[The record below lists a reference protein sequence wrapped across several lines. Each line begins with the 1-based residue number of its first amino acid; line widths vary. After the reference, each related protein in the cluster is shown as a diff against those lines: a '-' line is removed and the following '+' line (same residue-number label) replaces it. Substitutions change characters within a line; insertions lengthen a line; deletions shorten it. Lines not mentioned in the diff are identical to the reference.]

1 MSFYVRLTQ
10 EGNDLN
16 SVVLLIEAYYGIET
30 QYFLNLLRQ
39 VDFVMFER

>member
-16 SVVLLIEAYYGIET
+16 SIVLLIEVYYGIET
-30 QYFLNLLRQ
+30 QYFLNLHRQ

>member
-16 SVVLLIEAYYGIET
+16 SIVLLIEVYYGIET
-30 QYFLNLLRQ
+30 QYFRNLLRQ
-39 VDFVMFER
+39 VNFVMF

>member
-16 SVVLLIEAYYGIET
+16 SIVLLIEVYYGIET
-30 QYFLNLLRQ
+30 QYFLNVLRQ
-39 VDFVMFER
+39 VNFVMFER

>member
-1 MSFYVRLTQ
+1 MNFYVRLTQ
-10 EGNDLN
+10 GGYDLN
-16 SVVLLIEAYYGIET
+16 SIVLLIEVYYGIET